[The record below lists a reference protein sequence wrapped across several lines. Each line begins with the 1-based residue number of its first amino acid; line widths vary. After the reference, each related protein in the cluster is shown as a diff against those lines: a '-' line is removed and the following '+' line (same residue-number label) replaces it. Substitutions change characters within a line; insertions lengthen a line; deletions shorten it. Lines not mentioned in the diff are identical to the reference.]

1 MYPLLI
7 LIALLVFPALEI
19 AILFQLAHVVGL
31 WLILVLAIPAFIGM
45 LLLKGARF
53 SLMSDMLSA
62 MQRGASPLQAVF
74 STGRLM
80 LAGALF
86 IFPGIIS
93 DAIAIL
99 LLLPSFG
106 IRRRAR
112 ASVAPSGVIE
122 GRYRREP

>member
-19 AILFQLAHVVGL
+19 AILFQLAHVIGAWVSL
-31 WLILVLAIPAFIGM
+31 LLVIPAIIGM

-53 SLMSDMLSA
+53 SLMSDVLSA
-62 MQRGASPLQAVF
+62 MQRGVSPLHAVF

-93 DAIAIL
+93 DVVALL
-99 LLLPSFG
+99 LLLPSVRM
-106 IRRRAR
+106 RRRTKT
-112 ASVAPSGVIE
+112 SVGSSGVIE